1 MRHEF
6 LDFMWRHAAMFNGY
20 KRKMISNQFLLF
32 DAHKQ
37 VCAFFFINP
46 LIYSVRKWTVKT
58 LQRIDYLQWKCGLTL
73 SYTAT

>member
-20 KRKMISNQFLLF
+20 KRKMISTQFLSF

-37 VCAFFFINP
+37 VCAFFL
-46 LIYSVRKWTVKT
+46 LILWFTVYVSE
-58 LQRIDYLQWKCGLTL
+58 L
-73 SYTAT
+73 